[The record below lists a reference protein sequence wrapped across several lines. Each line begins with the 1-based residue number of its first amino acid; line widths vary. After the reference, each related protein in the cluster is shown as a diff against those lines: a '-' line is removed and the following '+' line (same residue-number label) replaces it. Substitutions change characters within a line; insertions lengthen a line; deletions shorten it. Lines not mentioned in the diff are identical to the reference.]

1 MRLIKKLDIYILK
14 KFLGTFIYSVAII
27 SVIII
32 IFDISE
38 KLEGF
43 LKHHAP
49 FKLIVMD
56 YYLNFI
62 PYLVNLFSPL
72 FTFISVV
79 FFTSRM
85 AARTEIIA
93 ILSSGASFWR
103 LLYPYMIGAFLIAM
117 LSLYLNNFTIPDA
130 NKVRLRFENTY
141 LNDPSRNEN
150 INIHKQISPGVYI
163 YMEHFDNFSNTG
175 YRFSLEH
182 IRGQELPYK
191 LMSESIH
198 WDTAKKT
205 WMIFGYFIRKIY
217 PDGTQKISS
226 GAVKDTALN
235 FTPADFVER
244 LDDVKAMN
252 YKELNAYIEKKRME
266 GSTNIAS
273 FEVERDQRTAF
284 PFATFI
290 LTIIGVSLSSRK
302 VRGGTGLHLG
312 IGLVI
317 AFSFILFM
325 QISTTFAEGG
335 FISPMVSV
343 WIPNVIYGILAYFI
357 LRWAPK

>member
-1 MRLIKKLDIYILK
+1 MMLLKKLDTYILK
-14 KFLGTFIYSVAII
+14 KFLGTFIYSIAII

-43 LKHHAP
+43 IKHHAP
-49 FKLIVMD
+49 FALIIKE
-56 YYLNFI
+56 YYINFI

-85 AARTEIIA
+85 AARSEIIA
-93 ILSSGASFWR
+93 ILGGGTSFWR
-103 LLYPYMIGAFLIAM
+103 LLYPYMIGAFLIASM
-117 LSLYLNNFTIPDA
+117 SLYLNNFLIPDA
-130 NKVRLRFENTY
+130 NKIRLRFESTY
-141 LNDPSRNEN
+141 LNDRSRNTN
-150 INIHKQISPGVYI
+150 VNIHKQISPGVYI
-163 YMEHFDNFSNTG
+163 YMEHFDNFQNVG

-182 IRGQELPYK
+182 ISKQTLPYK
-191 LMSESIH
+191 LMAETIR
-198 WDTAKKT
+198 WDSAKKN
-205 WMIFGYFIRKIY
+205 WRISDYYIRRIM
-217 PDGTQKISS
+217 PDGTQKLSS
-226 GAVKDTALN
+226 GMNKDTVLN
-235 FTPADFVER
+235 LVPSDFAER
-244 LDDVKAMN
+244 PDDVQAMN
-252 YKELNAYIEKKRME
+252 YKELNTYIEKKRME
-266 GSTNIAS
+266 GSSNIAA
-273 FEVERDQRTAF
+273 FEVEKDQRNAF

-312 IGLVI
+312 VGLMI

-325 QISTTFAEGG
+325 QVSTTFAAGG
-335 FISPMVSV
+335 FISPLISV
-343 WIPNVIYGILAYFI
+343 WIPNFIYGIVAYFM